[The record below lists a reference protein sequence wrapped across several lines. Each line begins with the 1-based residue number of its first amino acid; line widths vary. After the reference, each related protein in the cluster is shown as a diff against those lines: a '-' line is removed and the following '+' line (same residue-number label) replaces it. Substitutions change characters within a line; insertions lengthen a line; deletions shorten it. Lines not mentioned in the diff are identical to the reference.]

1 MNHATAQR
9 STKPEPTHQVGSLSV
24 VLLLATLTSW
34 MAACGPQ
41 EPGTPAELSE
51 QSQAMHDDRRGHDD
65 DDDNGHGDDDD
76 DDGRGDD
83 DDDNGHG
90 GRAAVGLAL
99 EVEDGAGVPL
109 RVRAGQAFYINQI
122 DLRAVVTA
130 TRDEGVNGLRRAGD
144 FASLGWGGVRM
155 VEQEFELLPGPEGFK
170 RRRFYRDAAWMD
182 VPSSFTVEPV
192 DAHGRLAGEPVVLS
206 AGSNDRRRDSDDF
219 FVRRFRA
226 IQWTYDCVAVGNCA
240 GANNFSEEAL
250 VELRHARTQA
260 KSKLLR
266 LRPNA
271 VALRLRW
278 SLRPS
283 APYSI
288 PVEQVA
294 RPEFD
299 YGFSMDVAALTP
311 PRADGTYAPGAAIT
325 FRLTLKDGSG
335 KRLHPQGSLPTYN
348 EVVFGENTPGIQYYR
363 AFFDASA
370 TYYRRKHRERML
382 MTQII
387 GPAQNIKPIRSIL
400 ELEDFLGPED
410 VQTTATLARDAVY
423 SQAHLFPS
431 AHHLFGGA
439 FDPTHAGWS
448 APVSDSWTY
457 TLPANAPAGTYLVTV
472 KGRRTYLGEDIPY
485 SRTVEIQ
492 VGTRQR
498 TTAPLTTGPC
508 NSCHSQGGEL
518 SALLHG
524 NDNRAACN
532 GCHAPLGFELEG
544 PIFVRVHFIHSRSDR
559 YDANKAACSSCH
571 LNNASIQRTSKA
583 ACFSCH
589 KSWPRQH
596 TEQFG
601 PLQSMYV
608 GGGRES
614 FQQCTSTCHTTHPQ
628 SGL

>member
-1 MNHATAQR
+1 MNQSTAPR
-9 STKPEPTHQVGSLSV
+9 PMKHEPTQQVGSFGV
-24 VLLLATLTSW
+24 VLLLLTGW

-41 EPGTPAELSE
+41 EEIGTPAELSE
-51 QSQAMHDDRRGHDD
+51 QTQAVQDDER
-65 DDDNGHGDDDD
+65 
-76 DDGRGDD
+76 
-83 DDDNGHG
+83 G
-90 GRAAVGLAL
+90 GRAAIALAL
-99 EVEDGAGVPL
+99 EVEDGEGVPL
-109 RVRAGQAFYINQI
+109 RVRAGQSFYINQI

-130 TRDEGVNGLRRAGD
+130 TRDEGVNGLRTAGD
-144 FASLGWGGVRM
+144 FACLGWGGVRLA
-155 VEQEFELLPGPEGFK
+155 EQEFELLKGPEGFK

-182 VPSSFTVEPV
+182 VPSSFIVEPV
-192 DAHGRLAGEPVVLS
+192 DARGRPTGEPIRLS
-206 AGSNDRRRDSDDF
+206 AGSNDQRRDSDDF

-226 IQWTYDCVAVGNCA
+226 IQWTNDCVAVGNCA
-240 GANNFSEEAL
+240 GANSFTEEAL
-250 VELRHARTQA
+250 VELRYARTAA
-260 KSKLLR
+260 KSKTLTIH
-266 LRPNA
+266 PNTTE
-271 VALRLRW
+271 LRLRW

-299 YGFSMDVAALTP
+299 YGFSIDVAPLTP
-311 PRADGTYAPGAAIT
+311 PRADGTYAPGTNIR
-325 FRLTLKDGSG
+325 FQLTLKDGSG
-335 KRLHPQGSLPTYN
+335 RRLHPRGSLPTYN
-348 EVVFGENTPGIQYYR
+348 EVVFGQNTPGIQYYR
-363 AFFDASA
+363 AFFDPTA

-387 GPAQNIKPIRSIL
+387 GPAQNIQPIRSIL
-400 ELEDFLGPED
+400 ELDDFLASED
-410 VQTTATLARDAVY
+410 AQTPATLERDNVFSQVQT
-423 SQAHLFPS
+423 FPPG
-431 AHHLFGGA
+431 HDLFGGA
-439 FDPTHAGWS
+439 IDPTHAAWN
-448 APVSDSWTY
+448 APVSDTFTY
-457 TLPANAPAGTYLVTV
+457 NIPRNAPPGTYLVTA

-485 SRTVEIQ
+485 SRTIEIQ
-492 VGTRQR
+492 VGTTRR
-498 TTAPLTTGPC
+498 TQAPLTTGPC

-518 SALLHG
+518 TNVLHG

-559 YDANKAACSSCH
+559 VDANPSQCSNCH
-571 LNNASIQRTSKA
+571 LNNAGIQRTSKA

-589 KSWPRQH
+589 KTWSRRH
-596 TEQFG
+596 EDQFG